1 MRKEEQVYYE
11 DEKSSFK
18 MDLHNGKIKIY
29 EVPFEYRTRSAYMFA
44 HESTLAIYDGSEN
57 AKMKKLELKLLKH
70 QLEDDIMENE
80 RRGFHNKAESL
91 RDFYVNWLEDFR
103 LTDSQGRWYN
113 YEGGY
118 DKNSTESEGE

>member
-57 AKMKKLELKLLKH
+57 AKMKKLELKLLKR
-70 QLEDDIMENE
+70 QLEDDIMENVK
-80 RRGFHNKAESL
+80 RGFHNKAESL
-91 RDFYVNWLEDFR
+91 RDFYANWLEDFR

-118 DKNSTESEGE
+118 DKTDTESEDG

>member
-1 MRKEEQVYYE
+1 MREEEKTYYE

-29 EVPFEYRTRSAYMFA
+29 EVPFEYRTRNAYMFA

-57 AKMKKLELKLLKH
+57 AKIKKLELKLLKR

-80 RRGFHNKAESL
+80 RRVGWKIS
-91 RDFYVNWLEDFR
+91 
-103 LTDSQGRWYN
+103 G
-113 YEGGY
+113 
-118 DKNSTESEGE
+118 

>member
-57 AKMKKLELKLLKH
+57 AKMKKLELKLLKR
-70 QLEDDIMENE
+70 QL
-80 RRGFHNKAESL
+80 
-91 RDFYVNWLEDFR
+91 
-103 LTDSQGRWYN
+103 
-113 YEGGY
+113 
-118 DKNSTESEGE
+118 